1 MSVNKQ
7 LNMQISND
15 EEILEP
21 LRKLNLL
28 DDFLFD
34 VATVDLETCKIILE
48 LSLGI
53 RIQKLSWREG
63 QKVVHNLPGYRGI
76 RMDFYAVAE
85 DGTVFDVE
93 SNLVDFLNYIEN
105 SEDESISEC
114 CDERLKNLHNKIRQI
129 KSSVQIGVEYMKMEE
144 RDRLIREEAMQQGL
158 AQGQS
163 QGETRMAKLVLELTQ
178 KQRFSDL
185 ERATLDEEYRRKLFK
200 EFGI

>member
-53 RIQKLSWREG
+53 RINHRKCQKAHS
-63 QKVVHNLPGYRGI
+63 GI
-76 RMDFYAVAE
+76 V
-85 DGTVFDVE
+85 
-93 SNLVDFLNYIEN
+93 
-105 SEDESISEC
+105 
-114 CDERLKNLHNKIRQI
+114 
-129 KSSVQIGVEYMKMEE
+129 SS
-144 RDRLIREEAMQQGL
+144 RQGL
-158 AQGQS
+158 GQAR
-163 QGETRMAKLVLELTQ
+163 TLARRLYQ
-178 KQRFSDL
+178 KALLARGTESRPQSARISRHPHGFL
-185 ERATLDEEYRRKLFK
+185 CRGRRRNR
-200 EFGI
+200 I

>member
-7 LNMQISND
+7 LNMQISNE
-15 EEILEP
+15 EEILAP

-53 RIQKLSWREG
+53 HIKKLSWREG

-85 DGTVFDVE
+85 DGTVFDP
-93 SNLVDFLNYIEN
+93 
-105 SEDESISEC
+105 C
-114 CDERLKNLHNKIRQI
+114 RLCAAQHIRH
-129 KSSVQIGVEYMKMEE
+129 
-144 RDRLIREEAMQQGL
+144 RDRQDRDQHAGSVVPHRAEQTDASSL
-158 AQGQS
+158 A
-163 QGETRMAKLVLELTQ
+163 
-178 KQRFSDL
+178 
-185 ERATLDEEYRRKLFK
+185 
-200 EFGI
+200 

>member
-7 LNMQISND
+7 LNMQISNE

-53 RIQKLSWREG
+53 RIKKLSWREG

-85 DGTVFDVE
+85 D
-93 SNLVDFLNYIEN
+93 
-105 SEDESISEC
+105 
-114 CDERLKNLHNKIRQI
+114 
-129 KSSVQIGVEYMKMEE
+129 
-144 RDRLIREEAMQQGL
+144 
-158 AQGQS
+158 
-163 QGETRMAKLVLELTQ
+163 
-178 KQRFSDL
+178 
-185 ERATLDEEYRRKLFK
+185 
-200 EFGI
+200 